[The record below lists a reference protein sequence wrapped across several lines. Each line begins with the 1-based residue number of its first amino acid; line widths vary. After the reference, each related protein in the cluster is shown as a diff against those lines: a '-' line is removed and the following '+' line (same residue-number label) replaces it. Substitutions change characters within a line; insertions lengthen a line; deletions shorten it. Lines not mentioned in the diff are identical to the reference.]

1 MFLSATWGKRR
12 RNCILTLTH
21 SLRLV
26 SLFRCKFNATQLLL
40 LVFYLA
46 YFWILLMYSI
56 LPEKGCSCIECLMLL
71 SSFFPMGIWQYFAL
85 LQGMLLF
92 IYFFLS
98 SEHSTIWKSSM
109 VMLHPLN
116 SHLTPSCSDQ
126 WTCNWRHRQS
136 SNRLGTAYSTE
147 KRVFSAGRKH
157 CIAESLD
164 MAISSIRCGELPI
177 DRSLPCHKTQLANV
191 ACPLLLSSVIEVSP
205 WCKQCRFS
213 ELSILLARRGIGS
226 RRLSDYEFIW

>member
-1 MFLSATWGKRR
+1 MFLSATWGKKR

-46 YFWILLMYSI
+46 YFWNLLMYSV
-56 LPEKGCSCIECLMLL
+56 LLEKGCSCIECLMLL

-126 WTCNWRHRQS
+126 WTCNWRHSIKQPTGDCLLHWETSFFCR
-136 SNRLGTAYSTE
+136 
-147 KRVFSAGRKH
+147 RKTVY
-157 CIAESLD
+157 CRESWHGHL
-164 MAISSIRCGELPI
+164 I
-177 DRSLPCHKTQLANV
+177 DQMWRASQ
-191 ACPLLLSSVIEVSP
+191 
-205 WCKQCRFS
+205 R
-213 ELSILLARRGIGS
+213 
-226 RRLSDYEFIW
+226 

>member
-26 SLFRCKFNATQLLL
+26 SLFRCKFDATQLLL

-109 VMLHPLN
+109 VTPHPLN

-126 WTCNWRHRQS
+126 WTCNWRHRLNQATDWGLLTPLR
-136 SNRLGTAYSTE
+136 NEFFLQAENTVLP
-147 KRVFSAGRKH
+147 RVLTWPSHRSDV
-157 CIAESLD
+157 ESF
-164 MAISSIRCGELPI
+164 P
-177 DRSLPCHKTQLANV
+177 
-191 ACPLLLSSVIEVSP
+191 
-205 WCKQCRFS
+205 
-213 ELSILLARRGIGS
+213 
-226 RRLSDYEFIW
+226 

>member
-46 YFWILLMYSI
+46 YFWNLLMYSV
-56 LPEKGCSCIECLMLL
+56 LLEKGCSCIECLMLL
-71 SSFFPMGIWQYFAL
+71 SSFFFPMGIWQYFAL

-109 VMLHPLN
+109 VTPHPLN

-126 WTCNWRHRQS
+126 WTCNWRHRHSIKQPTGDCLLHWETS
-136 SNRLGTAYSTE
+136 VFCRQKTLYCRESWHGHLIDQMWTASH
-147 KRVFSAGRKH
+147 R
-157 CIAESLD
+157 
-164 MAISSIRCGELPI
+164 
-177 DRSLPCHKTQLANV
+177 
-191 ACPLLLSSVIEVSP
+191 
-205 WCKQCRFS
+205 
-213 ELSILLARRGIGS
+213 
-226 RRLSDYEFIW
+226 